1 MNLFCST
8 CNGTNWVD
16 TILIAA
22 IKGQNSTAVRDLLN
36 DEKIDPSEYNNAALR
51 IACKRSSLDIVKLL
65 LSHPKVDPSDK
76 KCNAL
81 YRSIKSQNYKI
92 FDVLLKH
99 KKVDPNLI
107 IPNLTNHLFY
117 MNKVCITKHLRAIL
131 RDLFLNEKITLEGC
145 NIVELLRQ
153 LSNCAFTEI
162 IIIILKNKNIKIQKN
177 EDMFKVIL
185 KSGDQEL
192 IDVYNGMGKN
202 SLEISEWI
210 DHSQTK
216 EEDVPLINDS

>member
-1 MNLFCST
+1 
-8 CNGTNWVD
+8 
-16 TILIAA
+16 
-22 IKGQNSTAVRDLLN
+22 
-36 DEKIDPSEYNNAALR
+36 
-51 IACKRSSLDIVKLL
+51 
-65 LSHPKVDPSDK
+65 
-76 KCNAL
+76 
-81 YRSIKSQNYKI
+81 
-92 FDVLLKH
+92 
-99 KKVDPNLI
+99 
-107 IPNLTNHLFY
+107 